1 MKRKNRSSNCTN
13 NNEKTTTEK
22 TKDKYKSLC
31 NRTKK
36 VRKGCDILRLR
47 TTMSL
52 KRFQNNL
59 FFYG

>member
-36 VRKGCDILRLR
+36 VRKGCDILRLK

-52 KRFQNNL
+52 KRF
-59 FFYG
+59 